1 MKEEK
6 QYLTKKRKKIF
17 ITNIKIKNNSKDKE
31 KQSLKNISKF
41 VFEYIKEKGKT
52 TLNEITNHINYILGI
67 DNSSES
73 IQKNIQRRIYDSINI
88 MNAIGQIKKQKHEI
102 EYVNNNKNFNENNQ
116 MNIIINEEKKNE
128 KKINK
133 KEDEYKEKVKT
144 LEGLQKDLIENY
156 LTLKFYQQFGNYSGK
171 KRTKDDS
178 SIYAKNS
185 KLKLTESSSY
195 DIIKRIM
202 APEILSKLNNNENN
216 KSPIFYEKPKNNN
229 IILVNEKILLE
240 NNKNK
245 NNKEIKNLSK
255 KKLTKIH
262 IKDNKEK
269 DEKEDEVFNY
279 LKNIP
284 LFKKELT
291 FNNEKKK
298 LE

>member
-1 MKEEK
+1 
-6 QYLTKKRKKIF
+6 
-17 ITNIKIKNNSKDKE
+17 
-31 KQSLKNISKF
+31 
-41 VFEYIKEKGKT
+41 
-52 TLNEITNHINYILGI
+52 
-67 DNSSES
+67 
-73 IQKNIQRRIYDSINI
+73 

-102 EYVNNNKNFNENNQ
+102 EYVNKFKNFNENNQ
-116 MNIIINEEKKNE
+116 MKIIINEDKKVQ

-171 KRTKDDS
+171 KRAKDDS
-178 SIYAKNS
+178 NIYIKNS
-185 KLKLTESSSY
+185 QLKLTESSPY

-202 APEILSKLNNNENN
+202 APEILSKLNNKENN
-216 KSPIFYEKPKNNN
+216 KSPICYEKPKNNN
-229 IILVNEKILLE
+229 IIFLNEKILLE

-262 IKDNKEK
+262 IKDIREK
-269 DEKEDEVFNY
+269 DEKEGEVFNY

-291 FNNEKKK
+291 FNNEKKN
-298 LE
+298 